1 MAGRDTLSDIQKK
14 GSALKNAPEAF
25 RQSAAGGA
33 EKVLSPFT
41 RKKQEAD
48 AAIQAVN
55 APFEAMRAK
64 QQQATQAVNAA
75 KLEVD
80 SAKKVLDVKELLF
93 GTANDVS
100 DKTMN
105 DARSTLDKAKQG
117 IEERQ
122 KDYNNAG
129 ACVQDLIARI
139 EAQAKS
145 AAGDAGKAP
154 GVK

>member
-1 MAGRDTLSDIQKK
+1 MADRDTLSDIQKK
-14 GSALKNAPEAF
+14 GSELKNAPDAF

-33 EKVLSPFT
+33 DKVLSPFT
-41 RKKQEAD
+41 KKKQEAD

-64 QQQATQAVNAA
+64 QQQATQAMNAA
-75 KLEVD
+75 KQEVG
-80 SAKKVLDVKELLF
+80 SAKKILDVKELLF
-93 GTANDVS
+93 GTANDIS
-100 DKTMN
+100 NKTMN
-105 DARSTLDKAKQG
+105 DAQSTLTKAKQG
-117 IEERQ
+117 IGERQ

-129 ACVQDLIARI
+129 AFVKDLMAKI

-145 AAGDAGKAP
+145 AAGDAGRAP